1 MLSYKFRHLFSR
13 VVASLSA
20 VGMFSLG
27 NSSARADSLSGAVAT
42 YNYTANP
49 MSFSANYVDLK
60 CDTNGQSNLLPGEVY
75 YNTSGVAAGC
85 KFLCVSGFALD
96 VTGAANT
103 SALRWIVGEKVPVS
117 DAETIVYAMHG
128 CVPRPIEFEVHDN
141 FVSGFVIEQ
150 NGDEYHI
157 MGVVYPIYGSNDV
170 RFGACAGGNF
180 LDESCLDDD
189 SYLNFV
195 DYAGEY
201 FEDSALSGYAFAGLM
216 DKNGNMVMDAMFN
229 PLVDNFDHLIEEK
242 FGVVSNLLERDNYL
256 MQYRVSVDNRP
267 VLYAKWEPKTI
278 TVNFDCDGGTISG
291 AVPSSVTYGSS
302 VTLPSCVMSGKVF
315 DGWAPSDATQGFVS
329 DFVVSP
335 K

>member
-27 NSSARADSLSGAVAT
+27 NSSAHADSLSGAVAT

-60 CDTNGQSNLLPGEVY
+60 CDTNGMSNLLPGEVY
-75 YNTSGVAAGC
+75 YNTSGVAEGC

-103 SALRWIVGEKVPVS
+103 SALYWNVGEDVPVGG
-117 DAETIVYAMHG
+117 AETTVYAKHG
-128 CVPRPIEFEVHDN
+128 CVPRPISFEVHDN
-141 FVSGFVIEQ
+141 FVSGFVIRK
-150 NGDEYHI
+150 NGDESHA

-180 LDESCLDDD
+180 REEDCSEGD
-189 SYLNFV
+189 SYWDFV
-195 DYAGEY
+195 DNADEY
-201 FEDSALSGYAFAGLM
+201 FEDSALAGYTFAGLM
-216 DKNGNMVMDAMFN
+216 DKNGNMVMDADFN
-229 PLVDNFDHLIEEK
+229 PLVDNFDHLIEGK
-242 FGVVSNLLERDNYL
+242 FGSQWNKDGNYWRL
-256 MQYRVSVDNRP
+256 FKANPDGYP

-302 VTLPSCVMSGKVF
+302 VTMPSCIMSGKVF
-315 DGWAPSDATQGFVS
+315 DGWTPSNTAQGFVS
-329 DFVVSP
+329 DLVVSP